1 MGNITSVHMQACKV
15 GSSET
20 HNLREKQLSYVVP
33 EMSHLNESVIHEHIP
48 EALARIETTYT
59 EVTGQRMQ
67 PTATPLKEAVL
78 VIRDDTTIEQV
89 EKFGE
94 LCRQEL
100 GITPIQFHIHR
111 DEGHYDSATKEWKPN
126 LHAHIVFDCTC
137 REHRLVERPAK
148 FSKEMKSKNG
158 KPPTKLIDNYGKIV
172 RLSKADMSRMQDL
185 ASIATGMERGVP
197 SDKVHLDAQR
207 YKAQV
212 IAEEVKALE
221 QTYNEMQSAN
231 EELVKNNDLLK
242 NSIEEQESTIEKQRA
257 EISELRT
264 QYDQVSEM
272 VTNTY
277 LDTKEQATVTLKEY
291 DKVSG
296 YADEPLK
303 KDAEELRR
311 DTLRDDS
318 KVLAQRDVPA
328 IYRMLSKLE
337 GSLSKV
343 IIGLSALLDRIKDE
357 VHLQKAELGRIEL
370 QKSVKSAA
378 KTVFDRVTDGLGI
391 SPKVRSL
398 SKAVE
403 DSQAQMKDQADSYRE
418 ALTSKDRMI
427 ADLGSEKEKMKEEIR
442 CLSANGIRLERENQ
456 DLRSNNASLRAT
468 VSDRN
473 LRLQKV
479 LSFIFKHFQPELVEK
494 LAQIGL
500 KDIIGKSNWERAQED
515 HERSQRQDIRRGLKM

>member
-1 MGNITSVHMQACKV
+1 MQACKV

-20 HNLREKQLSYVVP
+20 HNLRGKQLSYVVP

-48 EALARIETTYT
+48 DALARIEAKYT

-100 GITPIQFHIHR
+100 GISPIQFHIHR

-221 QTYNEMQSAN
+221 QACD
-231 EELVKNNDLLK
+231 DLGH
-242 NSIEEQESTIEKQRA
+242 T
-257 EISELRT
+257 
-264 QYDQVSEM
+264 
-272 VTNTY
+272 
-277 LDTKEQATVTLKEY
+277 
-291 DKVSG
+291 
-296 YADEPLK
+296 
-303 KDAEELRR
+303 
-311 DTLRDDS
+311 
-318 KVLAQRDVPA
+318 
-328 IYRMLSKLE
+328 
-337 GSLSKV
+337 
-343 IIGLSALLDRIKDE
+343 
-357 VHLQKAELGRIEL
+357 
-370 QKSVKSAA
+370 
-378 KTVFDRVTDGLGI
+378 
-391 SPKVRSL
+391 VRSL
-398 SKAVE
+398 E
-403 DSQAQMKDQADSYRE
+403 GD
-418 ALTSKDRMI
+418 I
-427 ADLGSEKEKMKEEIR
+427 AAKEKEMKRIDI
-442 CLSANGIRLERENQ
+442 LSSVKKTITSVFDKAADGIG
-456 DLRSNNASLRAT
+456 
-468 VSDRN
+468 VSDRVKALEQQVAN
-473 LRLQKV
+473 GQARLDSVTKDSYTKAEVSRMLEEKDNVLQRYKTTADQTLNRMQKEINHLKSENRRLLTSLYDAAKILLTRFTSEAISIFEKVGLPDV
-479 LSFIFKHFQPELVEK
+479 LGQRIWDRVKEYEVQREEP
-494 LAQIGL
+494 
-500 KDIIGKSNWERAQED
+500 
-515 HERSQRQDIRRGLKM
+515 RSSKGIKQ

>member
-48 EALARIETTYT
+48 DALARIEAKYT

-78 VIRDDTTIEQV
+78 VIREDTTMEQV

-172 RLSKADMSRMQDL
+172 RLSKSDMSRMQDL
-185 ASIATGMERGVP
+185 ASIATGMERGVA

-212 IAEEVKALE
+212 IAEEVKVLEQTRDDLGYTVRSIEGDIAAKDKEMKRIDVLSSVKKTITSVFDKAADGIGVSDRVKALE
-221 QTYNEMQSAN
+221 QEVADGQARLDAVIKDSYTKAEVSRMLAEKDNVLQRYKTTADQTLNSMQKEINHLKSEN
-231 EELVKNNDLLK
+231 RRLLTSLYDAARILLTRFTSEAI
-242 NSIEEQESTIEKQRA
+242 SIFKKVGLPEVLGQR
-257 EISELRT
+257 IWNK
-264 QYDQVSEM
+264 V
-272 VTNTY
+272 
-277 LDTKEQATVTLKEY
+277 KEY
-291 DKVSG
+291 
-296 YADEPLK
+296 
-303 KDAEELRR
+303 
-311 DTLRDDS
+311 
-318 KVLAQRDVPA
+318 
-328 IYRMLSKLE
+328 
-337 GSLSKV
+337 
-343 IIGLSALLDRIKDE
+343 
-357 VHLQKAELGRIEL
+357 
-370 QKSVKSAA
+370 
-378 KTVFDRVTDGLGI
+378 
-391 SPKVRSL
+391 
-398 SKAVE
+398 
-403 DSQAQMKDQADSYRE
+403 E
-418 ALTSKDRMI
+418 APSE
-427 ADLGSEKEKMKEEIR
+427 DLGQKNGRGMK
-442 CLSANGIRLERENQ
+442 L
-456 DLRSNNASLRAT
+456 
-468 VSDRN
+468 
-473 LRLQKV
+473 
-479 LSFIFKHFQPELVEK
+479 
-494 LAQIGL
+494 
-500 KDIIGKSNWERAQED
+500 
-515 HERSQRQDIRRGLKM
+515 

>member
-1 MGNITSVHMQACKV
+1 MQACKV
-15 GSSET
+15 GSSEV

-67 PTATPLKEAVL
+67 PAATPLKEAVL
-78 VIRDDTTIEQV
+78 VIREDTTMEQV

-185 ASIATGMERGVP
+185 ASIATGMERGVA

-221 QTYNEMQSAN
+221 QACD
-231 EELVKNNDLLK
+231 DLGH
-242 NSIEEQESTIEKQRA
+242 T
-257 EISELRT
+257 
-264 QYDQVSEM
+264 
-272 VTNTY
+272 
-277 LDTKEQATVTLKEY
+277 
-291 DKVSG
+291 
-296 YADEPLK
+296 
-303 KDAEELRR
+303 
-311 DTLRDDS
+311 
-318 KVLAQRDVPA
+318 
-328 IYRMLSKLE
+328 
-337 GSLSKV
+337 
-343 IIGLSALLDRIKDE
+343 
-357 VHLQKAELGRIEL
+357 
-370 QKSVKSAA
+370 
-378 KTVFDRVTDGLGI
+378 
-391 SPKVRSL
+391 VRSL
-398 SKAVE
+398 E
-403 DSQAQMKDQADSYRE
+403 GD
-418 ALTSKDRMI
+418 I
-427 ADLGSEKEKMKEEIR
+427 AAKEKEMKRIDI
-442 CLSANGIRLERENQ
+442 LSSVKKTITSVFDKAADGIG
-456 DLRSNNASLRAT
+456 
-468 VSDRN
+468 VSDRVKALEQQVAN
-473 LRLQKV
+473 GQARLDSVTKDSYTKAEVSRMLEEKDNVLQRYKTTADQTLNRMQKEINHLKSENRRLLTSLYDAAKILLTRFTSEAISIFEKVGLPDV
-479 LSFIFKHFQPELVEK
+479 LGQRIWDRVKEYEVQREEP
-494 LAQIGL
+494 
-500 KDIIGKSNWERAQED
+500 
-515 HERSQRQDIRRGLKM
+515 RSSKGIKQ

>member
-1 MGNITSVHMQACKV
+1 MQACKV
-15 GSSET
+15 GSSEI

-67 PTATPLKEAVL
+67 PAATPLKEAVL
-78 VIRDDTTIEQV
+78 VIREDTTMEQV

-185 ASIATGMERGVP
+185 ASIATGMERGVA

-221 QTYNEMQSAN
+221 QACD
-231 EELVKNNDLLK
+231 DLGH
-242 NSIEEQESTIEKQRA
+242 T
-257 EISELRT
+257 
-264 QYDQVSEM
+264 
-272 VTNTY
+272 
-277 LDTKEQATVTLKEY
+277 
-291 DKVSG
+291 
-296 YADEPLK
+296 
-303 KDAEELRR
+303 
-311 DTLRDDS
+311 
-318 KVLAQRDVPA
+318 
-328 IYRMLSKLE
+328 
-337 GSLSKV
+337 
-343 IIGLSALLDRIKDE
+343 
-357 VHLQKAELGRIEL
+357 
-370 QKSVKSAA
+370 
-378 KTVFDRVTDGLGI
+378 
-391 SPKVRSL
+391 VRSL
-398 SKAVE
+398 E
-403 DSQAQMKDQADSYRE
+403 GD
-418 ALTSKDRMI
+418 I
-427 ADLGSEKEKMKEEIR
+427 AAKEKEMKRIDI
-442 CLSANGIRLERENQ
+442 LSSVKKTITSVFDKAADGIG
-456 DLRSNNASLRAT
+456 
-468 VSDRN
+468 VSDRVKALEQQVAN
-473 LRLQKV
+473 GQARLDSVTKDSYTKAEVSRMLEEKDNVLQRYKTTADQTLNRMQKEINHLKSENRRLLTSLYDAAKILLTRFTSEAISIFEKVGLPDV
-479 LSFIFKHFQPELVEK
+479 LGQRIWDRVKEYEVQREEP
-494 LAQIGL
+494 
-500 KDIIGKSNWERAQED
+500 
-515 HERSQRQDIRRGLKM
+515 RSSKGIKQ

>member
-1 MGNITSVHMQACKV
+1 MGNISSVHMQACKV

-78 VIRDDTTIEQV
+78 VIREDTTMEQV

-185 ASIATGMERGVP
+185 ASIATGMERGVA

-212 IAEEVKALE
+212 IAEEVKVLEQTRDDLGYTVRSIEGDIAAKEKEMKRIDVLSSVKKTITSVFDKAADGIGVSDRVKALE
-221 QTYNEMQSAN
+221 QEVADGQARLDAVIKDSYTKAEVSRMLAEKDNVLQRYKTTADQTLNSMQKEINHLKSEN
-231 EELVKNNDLLK
+231 RRLLT
-242 NSIEEQESTIEKQRA
+242 SIYDAAKILLTRFTSEAISIFEKVGLPGVLGQR
-257 EISELRT
+257 IWDR
-264 QYDQVSEM
+264 V
-272 VTNTY
+272 
-277 LDTKEQATVTLKEY
+277 KEY
-291 DKVSG
+291 EAPREDVHQ
-296 YADEPLK
+296 
-303 KDAEELRR
+303 
-311 DTLRDDS
+311 S
-318 KVLAQRDVPA
+318 K
-328 IYRMLSKLE
+328 
-337 GSLSKV
+337 G
-343 IIGLSALLDRIKDE
+343 IK
-357 VHLQKAELGRIEL
+357 R
-370 QKSVKSAA
+370 
-378 KTVFDRVTDGLGI
+378 
-391 SPKVRSL
+391 
-398 SKAVE
+398 
-403 DSQAQMKDQADSYRE
+403 
-418 ALTSKDRMI
+418 
-427 ADLGSEKEKMKEEIR
+427 
-442 CLSANGIRLERENQ
+442 
-456 DLRSNNASLRAT
+456 
-468 VSDRN
+468 
-473 LRLQKV
+473 
-479 LSFIFKHFQPELVEK
+479 
-494 LAQIGL
+494 
-500 KDIIGKSNWERAQED
+500 
-515 HERSQRQDIRRGLKM
+515 

>member
-1 MGNITSVHMQACKV
+1 MQACKV

-48 EALARIETTYT
+48 EALARIEATYT
-59 EVTGQRMQ
+59 EVTGQRIQ

-78 VIRDDTTIEQV
+78 VIREDTTMEQV

-185 ASIATGMERGVP
+185 ASIATGMERGVA

-221 QTYNEMQSAN
+221 QTRD
-231 EELVKNNDLLK
+231 DLGHTVR
-242 NSIEEQESTIEKQRA
+242 SIEGDIAAKEK
-257 EISELRT
+257 
-264 QYDQVSEM
+264 EM
-272 VTNTY
+272 KRI
-277 LDTKEQATVTLKEY
+277 D
-291 DKVSG
+291 
-296 YADEPLK
+296 
-303 KDAEELRR
+303 
-311 DTLRDDS
+311 
-318 KVLAQRDVPA
+318 VL
-328 IYRMLSKLE
+328 S
-337 GSLSKV
+337 
-343 IIGLSALLDRIKDE
+343 
-357 VHLQKAELGRIEL
+357 
-370 QKSVKSAA
+370 SVK
-378 KTVFDRVTDGLGI
+378 KTITSVFDKAADGIG
-391 SPKVRSL
+391 
-398 SKAVE
+398 
-403 DSQAQMKDQADSYRE
+403 
-418 ALTSKDRMI
+418 
-427 ADLGSEKEKMKEEIR
+427 
-442 CLSANGIRLERENQ
+442 
-456 DLRSNNASLRAT
+456 
-468 VSDRN
+468 VSDRV
-473 LRLQKV
+473 KV
-479 LSFIFKHFQPELVEK
+479 LEQQVADGQARLDAVTKDSYTKAEVSRMLEEKDNILQRYKTTADQTLNSMQKEINHLKSENHRLLTSLYDAAKILLTRFTSEAISIFEK
-494 LAQIGL
+494 VGL
-500 KDIIGKSNWERAQED
+500 PDVLGQRIWDRVKEYETPRED
-515 HERSQRQDIRRGLKM
+515 VHQSKGIKR

>member
-48 EALARIETTYT
+48 DALARIEAKYT

-78 VIRDDTTIEQV
+78 VIREDTTMEQV

-172 RLSKADMSRMQDL
+172 RLSKVDISRMQDL
-185 ASIATGMERGVP
+185 ASIATGMERGVA

-212 IAEEVKALE
+212 IAEEVKVLEQTRDELGHTVRSLEGDIAAKEKEMKGIDVLSSVKKTITSVFDKAADGIGVSDRVKALE
-221 QTYNEMQSAN
+221 QEVADGQARLDAVIKDSYTKAEVSRMLAEKDNVLQRYKTTADQTLNSMQKEINHLKSEN
-231 EELVKNNDLLK
+231 RRLLT
-242 NSIEEQESTIEKQRA
+242 SIYDAAKILLTRFTSEAISIFEKVGLPGVLGQR
-257 EISELRT
+257 IWDR
-264 QYDQVSEM
+264 V
-272 VTNTY
+272 
-277 LDTKEQATVTLKEY
+277 KEY
-291 DKVSG
+291 E
-296 YADEPLK
+296 AP
-303 KDAEELRR
+303 
-311 DTLRDDS
+311 
-318 KVLAQRDVPA
+318 
-328 IYRMLSKLE
+328 
-337 GSLSKV
+337 
-343 IIGLSALLDRIKDE
+343 
-357 VHLQKAELGRIEL
+357 
-370 QKSVKSAA
+370 
-378 KTVFDRVTDGLGI
+378 
-391 SPKVRSL
+391 
-398 SKAVE
+398 
-403 DSQAQMKDQADSYRE
+403 RE
-418 ALTSKDRMI
+418 
-427 ADLGSEKEKMKEEIR
+427 DLGQK
-442 CLSANGIRLERENQ
+442 NGRG
-456 DLRSNNASLRAT
+456 T
-468 VSDRN
+468 
-473 LRLQKV
+473 
-479 LSFIFKHFQPELVEK
+479 K
-494 LAQIGL
+494 L
-500 KDIIGKSNWERAQED
+500 
-515 HERSQRQDIRRGLKM
+515 

>member
-1 MGNITSVHMQACKV
+1 MQACKV

-48 EALARIETTYT
+48 EALARIEAKYT
-59 EVTGQRMQ
+59 EVTGQMMQ

-78 VIRDDTTIEQV
+78 VIREDTTMEQV

-185 ASIATGMERGVP
+185 ASIATGMERGVA

-221 QTYNEMQSAN
+221 QT
-231 EELVKNNDLLK
+231 
-242 NSIEEQESTIEKQRA
+242 
-257 EISELRT
+257 
-264 QYDQVSEM
+264 
-272 VTNTY
+272 
-277 LDTKEQATVTLKEY
+277 
-291 DKVSG
+291 
-296 YADEPLK
+296 
-303 KDAEELRR
+303 R
-311 DTLRDDS
+311 D
-318 KVLAQRDVPA
+318 
-328 IYRMLSKLE
+328 
-337 GSLSKV
+337 
-343 IIGLSALLDRIKDE
+343 
-357 VHLQKAELGRIEL
+357 ELGH
-370 QKSVKSAA
+370 
-378 KTVFDRVTDGLGI
+378 T
-391 SPKVRSL
+391 VRSL
-398 SKAVE
+398 E
-403 DSQAQMKDQADSYRE
+403 GD
-418 ALTSKDRMI
+418 I
-427 ADLGSEKEKMKEEIR
+427 AAKEKEMKRIDV
-442 CLSANGIRLERENQ
+442 LSSVKKTITSVFDKAADDIG
-456 DLRSNNASLRAT
+456 
-468 VSDRN
+468 VSDRVKALEQQVADGQARLDAVKKDSYTKAEVSRMLKEKDN
-473 LRLQKV
+473 LLQRYKTTADQTLNSMQKEINHLKSENRRLLTSLYDAAKILLTRFTSEAISIFEKVGLPGVLGQRIWDRVKEYEAPREDLGQKNGRGT
-479 LSFIFKHFQPELVEK
+479 K
-494 LAQIGL
+494 L
-500 KDIIGKSNWERAQED
+500 
-515 HERSQRQDIRRGLKM
+515 

>member
-1 MGNITSVHMQACKV
+1 MQACKV

-78 VIRDDTTIEQV
+78 VIRDDTTIEYV

-126 LHAHIVFDCTC
+126 LNAHIVFDCTC

-185 ASIATGMERGVP
+185 ASIATGMERGVA

-221 QTYNEMQSAN
+221 QTRDN
-231 EELVKNNDLLK
+231 LG
-242 NSIEEQESTIEKQRA
+242 
-257 EISELRT
+257 RT
-264 QYDQVSEM
+264 V
-272 VTNTY
+272 
-277 LDTKEQATVTLKEY
+277 EY
-291 DKVSG
+291 
-296 YADEPLK
+296 
-303 KDAEELRR
+303 
-311 DTLRDDS
+311 
-318 KVLAQRDVPA
+318 
-328 IYRMLSKLE
+328 LE
-337 GSLSKV
+337 GDVAAKEKEMKRIDVLS
-343 IIGLSALLDRIKDE
+343 
-357 VHLQKAELGRIEL
+357 
-370 QKSVKSAA
+370 SVKKTITSVFEKAA
-378 KTVFDRVTDGLGI
+378 DGIG
-391 SPKVRSL
+391 
-398 SKAVE
+398 
-403 DSQAQMKDQADSYRE
+403 
-418 ALTSKDRMI
+418 
-427 ADLGSEKEKMKEEIR
+427 
-442 CLSANGIRLERENQ
+442 
-456 DLRSNNASLRAT
+456 
-468 VSDRN
+468 VSDRVKELEQQVADGQAKLDTVIKDSYSKTEVSRMLEEKDKEIQTLKKTSDSTIN
-473 LRLQKV
+473 TMQKEINQLKSENRRILSSLYDTTKILLTRFTSEAISIFERVGLPEV
-479 LSFIFKHFQPELVEK
+479 LGQRIWNRVKNFEEP
-494 LAQIGL
+494 
-500 KDIIGKSNWERAQED
+500 RED
-515 HERSQRQDIRRGLKM
+515 LGQKNGRGMKM

>member
-1 MGNITSVHMQACKV
+1 MQACKV

-48 EALARIETTYT
+48 EALARIEATYT

-78 VIRDDTTIEQV
+78 VIREDTTMEQV

-185 ASIATGMERGVP
+185 ASIATGMERGVA

-221 QTYNEMQSAN
+221 QT
-231 EELVKNNDLLK
+231 
-242 NSIEEQESTIEKQRA
+242 
-257 EISELRT
+257 
-264 QYDQVSEM
+264 
-272 VTNTY
+272 
-277 LDTKEQATVTLKEY
+277 
-291 DKVSG
+291 
-296 YADEPLK
+296 
-303 KDAEELRR
+303 R
-311 DTLRDDS
+311 DN
-318 KVLAQRDVPA
+318 
-328 IYRMLSKLE
+328 
-337 GSLSKV
+337 
-343 IIGLSALLDRIKDE
+343 
-357 VHLQKAELGRIEL
+357 LGH
-370 QKSVKSAA
+370 
-378 KTVFDRVTDGLGI
+378 T
-391 SPKVRSL
+391 VRSL
-398 SKAVE
+398 E
-403 DSQAQMKDQADSYRE
+403 GD
-418 ALTSKDRMI
+418 I
-427 ADLGSEKEKMKEEIR
+427 AAKEKEMKRIDV
-442 CLSANGIRLERENQ
+442 LSSVKKTITSVFDKAADGIG
-456 DLRSNNASLRAT
+456 
-468 VSDRN
+468 VSDRVKA
-473 LRLQKV
+473 LEQQVADGQARLDAVTKDSYTKAEVSRMLEEKDNILQRYKTTADQTLNSMQKEINHLKSENRRLLTSLYDAARILLTRFTSEAISIFEKVGLPGV
-479 LSFIFKHFQPELVEK
+479 LGQRIWDRVKEYEAPREDLGQKNGRGTK
-494 LAQIGL
+494 L
-500 KDIIGKSNWERAQED
+500 
-515 HERSQRQDIRRGLKM
+515 